1 MKLLEVTFHTSGLSF
16 FHLFLSPRPTI
27 LDPVEMLW
35 TLLSKIM
42 AYQRAESKDLASSS
56 LSSLP
61 LAASMF
67 LQHSSSLPLVLSP
80 LSPFSW
86 SCRLLHF
93 CISVDFLYPPLRE
106 LTDAHGFNYQ
116 LNSEDPPP
124 PPQTCSLSL
133 NLSPELWIQP
143 SNSLKTPPH
152 GYPSDT
158 STQQD

>member
-1 MKLLEVTFHTSGLSF
+1 MKLLEVTFYTPGLSF

-27 LDPVEMLW
+27 FHPVETLW
-35 TLLSKIM
+35 TLLSKIT

-80 LSPFSW
+80 LSPFSR

-116 LNSEDPPP
+116 LNSEDPTRPKP
-124 PPQTCSLSL
+124 VARA
-133 NLSPELWIQP
+133 
-143 SNSLKTPPH
+143 
-152 GYPSDT
+152 
-158 STQQD
+158 